1 LHEPDTVEK
10 TVNNRELLINI
21 QNYNVI
27 TNTVLKKKLFL
38 RHNFEYEK
46 KMAKKKSTQ
55 DDNLQELE
63 SALTKTEQFIE
74 DNQKNITY
82 VVGIVVLVVAAY
94 LAFHKF
100 YKQPKEEEALTQM
113 FMAEN
118 YFEKDSFNLAING
131 DGNYLGFLDII
142 DDYGITKSANRAKY
156 YTGISY
162 LHLGQYEDAIDYLKK
177 FKTDDLLLAPV
188 KAGAIGDA
196 MLQLG
201 DNDGALKQYKKAY
214 SETENELTTPV
225 YKMKAAKLME
235 SMNELD
241 EALKLYEEIKKDYPQ
256 STEGTAADRYIARI
270 KIKIG

>member
-1 LHEPDTVEK
+1 MT
-10 TVNNRELLINI
+10 
-21 QNYNVI
+21 
-27 TNTVLKKKLFL
+27 KKKTAQ
-38 RHNFEYEK
+38 E
-46 KMAKKKSTQ
+46 
-55 DDNLQELE
+55 DNLQELE

-74 DNQKNITY
+74 DNQKKITY
-82 VVGIVVLVVAAY
+82 VVGAIVVLVGAF
-94 LAFHKF
+94 LAFNRF
-100 YKQPKEEEALTQM
+100 YLQPKEEEALNQM

-142 DDYGITKSANRAKY
+142 DDYGMTKSANRAKY

-162 LHLGQYEDAIDYLKK
+162 LHMGQYEDAIDYLKK

-196 MLQLG
+196 MLELG
-201 DNDGALKQYKKAY
+201 KTEDALKQYQKAY
-214 SETENELTTPV
+214 TETENELTTPV
-225 YKMKAAKLME
+225 YKMKAAMLLE
-235 SMNELD
+235 SMSKFD

-256 STEGTAADRYIARI
+256 SAEGTTVDKYIARV